1 MNTRRLRDSAMSHNL
16 ARPKR
21 RVQSLQP
28 QGEQCGVHPPTYEPL
43 GLESTDSDRL
53 PAMEHIA
60 LGRSGLR
67 VSRLC
72 LGTMTFGYQ
81 CDEAQSFAILDEAFD
96 SGITFLDAADHY
108 PIGDERARGRTEQI
122 IGNWMRDR
130 GRRDDVVLGTKFAL
144 PMGSNPWDRGGSR
157 RHVMDAIDNSL
168 RRLGTDYVDVYQMHF
183 PDDHTPIEE
192 TLQALDD
199 CVKQGKVRYLGC
211 SNFSA
216 WQLARA
222 NGAASTL
229 GLHRFEVIQPRYNL
243 LFRAY
248 ERDLFD
254 LCALDD
260 IAVTPYRTAGRHAV
274 RPGVGRSAIHEAL
287 LERARVRD
295 NHRAIGDRLGRR
307 NRDGRALHRL
317 GPGEPGRDLADHRGE
332 QARAA
337 RSSVSRARDRPR

>member
-1 MNTRRLRDSAMSHNL
+1 
-16 ARPKR
+16 
-21 RVQSLQP
+21 
-28 QGEQCGVHPPTYEPL
+28 
-43 GLESTDSDRL
+43 
-53 PAMEHIA
+53 
-60 LGRSGLR
+60 
-67 VSRLC
+67 
-72 LGTMTFGYQ
+72 MTFGYQ

-260 IAVTPYRTAGRHAV
+260 IAVTPYNPLAGGLLTGKHSKASGPQDGTRFALGSAGQPSM
-274 RPGVGRSAIHEAL
+274 RRYWNEPEFETITELSAIASAAGIGMVELSIAWVLANPAVTSPIIGASKPEQLGAAL
-287 LERARVRD
+287 AALEIDLDDETLARVD
-295 NHRAIGDRLGRR
+295 ELTKPYRLVE
-307 NRDGRALHRL
+307 LVL
-317 GPGEPGRDLADHRGE
+317 
-332 QARAA
+332 
-337 RSSVSRARDRPR
+337 